1 MKNVNPYYLLKL
13 LDPLAGLADGDDDD
27 IIKYKDL
34 DPKNEKEVKKKVIEG
49 VLKPY
54 FLGFDKDSQEKIKT
68 SFSYYLTR
76 SSFDFEGIFDSVLP
90 PFEYPNDFF
99 IWIWEVFFPQEDY
112 HLNNTDQYIE
122 SKDMYAP
129 MRLKHI
135 SWVPKRK

>member
-1 MKNVNPYYLLKL
+1 MKIVNPYYIMTL

-27 IIKYKDL
+27 IIKFKDL
-34 DPKNEKEVKKKVIEG
+34 DPKNEKAIKKEVIEEI
-49 VLKPY
+49 LKPY

-68 SFSYYLTR
+68 SLSYYLTK
-76 SSFDFEGIFDSVLP
+76 SSIDFEDIFDMVLV

-99 IWIWEVFFPQEDY
+99 IWVWEVFFPHEDY
-112 HLNNTDQYIE
+112 QLNNTNEYIE

-135 SWVPKRK
+135 TWVPERK